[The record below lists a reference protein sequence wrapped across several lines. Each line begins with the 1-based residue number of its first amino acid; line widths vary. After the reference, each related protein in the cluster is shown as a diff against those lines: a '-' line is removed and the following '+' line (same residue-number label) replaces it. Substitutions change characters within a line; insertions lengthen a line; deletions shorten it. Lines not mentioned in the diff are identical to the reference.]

1 MSPHKPKSPEPV
13 KEKSSAKSDNNQ
25 FPIVGIGASA
35 GGLEALEMFFTN
47 MPKDSGMAFVVI
59 QHLDPNHKGIMPE
72 LLQRISSMKVSQA
85 ADGLKVKQNCVYV
98 IPPNKSLSILNGALH
113 LFDPVETR
121 GLRLP
126 VDIFFRSLADDR
138 QEQSIGIILSGMG
151 SDGSLG
157 LKAIKEKNGIVLV
170 QDPASAKFDGM
181 PRSATEAVIADIIA
195 PAEELPARLIAF
207 LKYVPALITDPDI
220 DTKTQSNLDKIVI
233 LLREQS
239 GHDFSQ
245 YKKNTLFRRIERRK
259 GVHQIDKLHLYVR
272 YLQENPKEVDILFK
286 ELLIGVT
293 GFFRDAEV
301 WAKLK
306 ETILP
311 ALMSELPDGHILRA
325 WVTACSTGEEAYSLA
340 IVFQEALEKMRKHR
354 NLTIQIFATDIDHEA
369 IEIARKGYFS
379 RNIAVDVSPERLSRF
394 FKVEGE
400 GYSVITAIR
409 EMLVFAPQ
417 NVIKDPPFTKLDIL
431 TCRNLLIYLEPALQ
445 KKVITLFNYSLNQGG
460 IMLLGTAETLGNH
473 SEGFDEVDT
482 RLKFFKRTVTPALHE
497 LIDFPSSF
505 ARTKKVAPKE
515 IPPAKVTEN
524 LQTLTEQII
533 LQRFAPA
540 SVLVNDKGDIL
551 FITGRIGKY
560 LEPSAGKMNVN
571 IYAMA
576 REGLREVLANV
587 FRKAMQSFDQ
597 VIVRNIKVGFDGGT
611 QYVDITVQRIESPDS
626 MRGNSIIVFTDVPGV
641 DPDVANLSTGKRK
654 STGRV
659 KDLEMK
665 LQRSSE
671 DLQSTR
677 EEMQTSQE
685 ELKSTNEELQST
697 NEELQSTN
705 EELTTSKEEMQSLN
719 EELQTVNVELQS
731 KIGDFVLANND
742 MKNLLN
748 STEIA
753 TLFLDRELNVRRF
766 TDSITEIIKLRKTD
780 IGRPFTELASSLL
793 YPEIDQQAL
802 QVLQTLIPVETA
814 ITTHDGRWFT
824 VRIMPYRTL
833 DDRIDG
839 LVITFN
845 EITIAKKLEFE
856 RKEANEALQKSE
868 ERFKKLFVEAPLGI
882 AMIDSLTGHIYEVNP
897 VFAKIAGRTMEEM
910 AQIDWMS
917 ITHPDDVQEDLDN
930 MVLLNA
936 GKIDRFQMNKRYI
949 HPDGTTAWI
958 NMTIAPLKVEDNAQ
972 PRHLCMIEDITG
984 RKMAEEALVISETH
998 YRRLFET
1005 SKDGLLILDAGTG
1018 KITDVNPF
1026 LIELLGYSKEQF
1038 IEKAIWEIGFLKDIV
1053 ANKDKFLELQQKEF
1067 VRYEDLPLETADG
1080 RKINVEFISNIY
1092 SVNEIRV
1099 IQCQIRDI
1107 TDRKLVEELLGKSKE
1122 VQ

>member
-1 MSPHKPKSPEPV
+1 MSARKPTPAEASKIKSP
-13 KEKSSAKSDNNQ
+13 AKTECSQ

-35 GGLEALEMFFTN
+35 GGLEALEQFFTN
-47 MPKDSGMAFVVI
+47 VPKESGMAYVVI
-59 QHLDPNHKGIMPE
+59 QHLDPNHVGIMPE
-72 LLQRISSMKVSQA
+72 LLQRITPMKVFQA
-85 ADGLKVKQNCVYV
+85 SDSLKIKPNCVYV

-113 LFDPVETR
+113 LFAPVETR

-170 QDPASAKFDGM
+170 QSPDSAKFDGM
-181 PRSATEAVIADIIA
+181 PLSATAAVIPDIIA
-195 PAEELPARLIAF
+195 PAAELPAKLIAF
-207 LKYVPALITDPDI
+207 LKYIPVVKTDPDLDRKI
-220 DTKTQSNLDKIVI
+220 QSNLDKIII

-245 YKKNTLFRRIERRK
+245 YKKTTLFRRIERRK
-259 GVHQIDKLHLYVR
+259 GIHQIDKIQNYVR
-272 YLQENPKEVDILFK
+272 FLQENPKEVDILFK

-293 GFFRDAEV
+293 GFFRDPEV
-301 WAKLK
+301 WVKMK

-311 ALMSELPDGHILRA
+311 ELMNKLPDGHVLRA

-340 IVFQEALEKMRKHR
+340 IVFQEALEKSRKHR
-354 NLTIQIFATDIDHEA
+354 NITLQIFATDIDHDA

-379 RNIAVDVSPERLSRF
+379 RNIAADVSHERLSRF

-400 GYSVITAIR
+400 GYSVITSIR
-409 EMLVFAPQ
+409 EMMVFAPQ
-417 NVIKDPPFTKLDIL
+417 NVIKDPPFTKLDLL
-431 TCRNLLIYLEPALQ
+431 TCRNLLIYLEPELQ
-445 KKVITLFNYSLNQGG
+445 KKVIALFNYSLNQDG

-473 SEGFDEVDT
+473 KEGFDEVDT
-482 RLKFFKRTVTPALHE
+482 RLKFFKRTVTPAFHE

-505 ARTKKVAPKE
+505 ARAKRVAPKE
-515 IPPAKVTEN
+515 IKRAKATESI
-524 LQTLTEQII
+524 QTLTEQIM

-551 FITGRIGKY
+551 FITGRTGKY
-560 LEPSAGKMNVN
+560 LEPPAGKTNVN
-571 IYAMA
+571 IFAMA
-576 REGLREVLANV
+576 REGLREVLPNA
-587 FRKAMQSFDQ
+587 FRKAMQNFDPVVVQ
-597 VIVRNIKVGFDGGT
+597 NIKVGINGGT
-611 QYVDITVQRIESPDS
+611 QYVDITVQRIETPDAI
-626 MRGNSIIVFTDVPGV
+626 RGSIIVVFTDVPV
-641 DPDVANLSTGKRK
+641 VEPDLVKMSVGKRK
-654 STGRV
+654 STGRI

-665 LQRSSE
+665 LRRSYE

-753 TLFLDRELNVRRF
+753 TMFLDRELNVRRF

-802 QVLQTLIPVETA
+802 QVLQTLIPVETT
-814 ITTHDGRWFT
+814 ITTNNERWFT

-839 LVITFN
+839 LVMTFN
-845 EITIAKKLEFE
+845 DITVAKKLEI
-856 RKEANEALQKSE
+856 KVQK
-868 ERFKKLFVEAPLGI
+868 
-882 AMIDSLTGHIYEVNP
+882 TN
-897 VFAKIAGRTMEEM
+897 
-910 AQIDWMS
+910 
-917 ITHPDDVQEDLDN
+917 DVL
-930 MVLLNA
+930 A
-936 GKIDRFQMNKRYI
+936 
-949 HPDGTTAWI
+949 
-958 NMTIAPLKVEDNAQ
+958 
-972 PRHLCMIEDITG
+972 
-984 RKMAEEALVISETH
+984 ISETR
-998 YRRLFET
+998 YRSLFE
-1005 SKDGLLILDAGTG
+1005 SAKEGILILDAETG
-1018 KITDVNPF
+1018 KIKDVNPF
-1026 LIELLGYSKEQF
+1026 LIERLGYSKEQF
-1038 IEKAIWEIGFLKDIV
+1038 IEKAIWEIGLFKDIV
-1053 ANKDKFLELQQKEF
+1053 ANKDKFSELQQKEI
-1067 VRYEDLPLETADG
+1067 VRYENLPLETATG
-1080 RKINVEFISNIY
+1080 TKINVEFVSNLY
-1092 SVNEIRV
+1092 LVANIRV
-1099 IQCQIRDI
+1099 IQCFIREI
-1107 TDRKLVEELLGKSKE
+1107 TGNRN
-1122 VQ
+1122 